1 MADGRT
7 ISGYDGHALSES
19 CTFCRADAAVTLP
32 EASVCATCARRIGR
46 LALELVPE
54 IWAVVQVS
62 SVPPPSSTRGASS
75 APTFTQMLR
84 AFQRGVAERI
94 GPDDAESHYHL
105 AHAYRAMGLFEDAV
119 RAAGTALDV
128 DAPSTP
134 VAPALAMLLAPPL
147 LRDEG
152 MAALRLRLA
161 VA

>member
-1 MADGRT
+1 M
-7 ISGYDGHALSES
+7 SET
-19 CTFCRADAAVTLP
+19 CTFCRANAVVTLP
-32 EASVCATCARRIGR
+32 EASACATCARRIGR
-46 LALELVPE
+46 LAIELVPE
-54 IWAVVQVS
+54 IWAVVPVKS
-62 SVPPPSSTRGASS
+62 APPPSGTGPAS

-134 VAPALAMLLAPPL
+134 IAPALAMLLAPPL

-152 MAALRLRLA
+152 MAVLRTRLA
-161 VA
+161 IA

>member
-1 MADGRT
+1 M
-7 ISGYDGHALSES
+7 
-19 CTFCRADAAVTLP
+19 
-32 EASVCATCARRIGR
+32 CATCARRIGR
-46 LALELVPE
+46 LAIERVPE
-54 IWAVVQVS
+54 IWAVVRVAS
-62 SVPPPSSTRGASS
+62 SPPPSNAQSVPR
-75 APTFTQMLR
+75 APSDDRSFTQMLR

-134 VAPALAMLLAPPL
+134 IAPALAMLLEPPL

-152 MAALRLRLA
+152 MAVLRTRLA
-161 VA
+161 IA